1 MVKKLEEVAE
11 KAAYLKK
18 KSEELMDTNRQ
29 LRSRVQQLE
38 TAVAERDEEI
48 STVKNQFE
56 VLKLARTV
64 EGSSNE
70 NTEELRKKINEYIRE
85 IDQCL
90 KLIGSD

>member
-18 KSEELMDTNRQ
+18 KSEELMETNRQ

-38 TAVAERDEEI
+38 MAVAERDEEI

>member
-29 LRSRVQQLE
+29 LRQRVQMLE
-38 TAVAERDEEI
+38 SAMAQKEEELH
-48 STVKNQFE
+48 TVKSQYE

-64 EGSSNE
+64 EGSENE
-70 NTEELRKKINEYIRE
+70 NAEELKKKINEYIRE

-90 KLIGSD
+90 KLIGTE